1 MAAPRILVVE
11 DEEPLARILSFSF
24 ENEGYTVARAEDGV
38 DCMNKISTFEPDV
51 VIMDL
56 MMPKMGG
63 VEAIKLLRHR
73 QGDRRLAI
81 IALTART
88 RGVDRAEAMAAGA
101 DLFVHKPFQ
110 IPSLLEQVEELLF
123 SRRVG

>member
-1 MAAPRILVVE
+1 MATPRILVVE
-11 DEEPLARILSFSF
+11 DEEPLARILVFSL
-24 ENEGYTVARAEDGV
+24 ENEGYRVARAEDGV
-38 DCMNKISTFEPDV
+38 DCMNKVATFEPDL

-73 QGDRRLAI
+73 QGARELGI
-81 IALTART
+81 VALTAKSRP
-88 RGVDRAEAMAAGA
+88 VDRKETLAAGA
-101 DLFVHKPFQ
+101 DLFIHKPFQ
-110 IPSLLEQVEELLF
+110 IPRLLEQVEEMLS